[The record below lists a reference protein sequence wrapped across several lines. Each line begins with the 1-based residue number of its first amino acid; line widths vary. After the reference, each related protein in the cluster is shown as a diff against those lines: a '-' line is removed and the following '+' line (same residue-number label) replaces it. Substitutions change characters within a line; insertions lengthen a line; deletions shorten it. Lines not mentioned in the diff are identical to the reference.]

1 MPNLQITPKRKPITV
16 FGLFEAATIL
26 LAIFSVG
33 TLFAASHRYLEL
45 FSHFRFQYLVVSLL
59 LLMIFAIRKRVFFCS
74 VLVGLTILN
83 ATLVLPWYVG
93 RDRAE
98 ANGVTFKLLHA
109 NVYRDN
115 TETAALLAQI
125 DAEDPDLV
133 ILQEMSSIWL
143 VALQELSDEYPYS
156 VAEAQDGAFGIGL
169 FSKFPLDDARI
180 ELAPPLDLPE
190 IRAIVRL
197 GEQRI
202 NFVSAH
208 PMPPVGRA
216 ETEARNAQLRALG
229 DDLAKTSGPT
239 VFVGDLNISMWA
251 PTYQSF
257 EQASGLRNSRKGF
270 GIVSTFPV
278 FFRLAGIPIDHCL
291 VSEELRVLEFRTGL
305 SIGSDHW
312 PVVVLLSLR
321 EGDSGA

>member
-1 MPNLQITPKRKPITV
+1 M
-16 FGLFEAATIL
+16 
-26 LAIFSVG
+26 
-33 TLFAASHRYLEL
+33 
-45 FSHFRFQYLVVSLL
+45 
-59 LLMIFAIRKRVFFCS
+59 
-74 VLVGLTILN
+74 
-83 ATLVLPWYVG
+83 
-93 RDRAE
+93 
-98 ANGVTFKLLHA
+98 
-109 NVYRDN
+109 YRDN
-115 TETAALLAQI
+115 SETAALLAQI

-143 VALQELSDEYPYS
+143 AALQELSEEYPYS

-180 ELAPPLDLPE
+180 VPAPPLDLPE

-202 NFVSAH
+202 NLVSAH

-216 ETEARNAQLRALG
+216 ETEARNAQLLALG

-251 PTYQSF
+251 PTYVSF
-257 EQASGLRNSRKGF
+257 EEASGLRNSRKGF
-270 GIVSTFPV
+270 GIVPTFPV
-278 FFRLAGIPIDHCL
+278 FFRLAGIPIEHCL
-291 VSEELRVLEFRTGL
+291 ISEELRVLEFRTGL

-312 PVVVLLSLR
+312 PVVVVLSLR
-321 EGDSGA
+321 AGDFGA